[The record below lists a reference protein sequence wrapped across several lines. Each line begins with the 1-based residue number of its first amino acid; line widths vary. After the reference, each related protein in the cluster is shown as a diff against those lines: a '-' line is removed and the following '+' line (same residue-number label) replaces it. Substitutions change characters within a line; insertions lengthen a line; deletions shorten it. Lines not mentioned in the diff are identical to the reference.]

1 MNVLYLTIFVSVVL
15 VAIFVAGFLYH
26 SLGASGDPLRDSLLP
41 FRKDGRRDPDAVSQ
55 PSDRQ
60 KPL

>member
-15 VAIFVAGFLYH
+15 AAIFVAGFLYH

-41 FRKDGRRDPDAVSQ
+41 FRKDGRRKPDSVPGQ
-55 PSDRQ
+55 PGRS

>member
-1 MNVLYLTIFVSVVL
+1 MSVLYLTIFVSVVL

-41 FRKDGRRDPDAVSQ
+41 FRKDGRGAPD
-55 PSDRQ
+55 SDTKPPDHP